1 MTDPKQAQTARQIVA
16 DAGVVTP
23 CKTCGGITQA
33 PEAATAEAYKLA
45 NVGFSQGLYRD
56 VFPDRRAMTDAVK
69 AIIDSAPATC
79 KCSTLTPA
87 KPVAPIVTKTTAPAS
102 PVTRPAT
109 PRDAALAAVSA
120 DKREV
125 LLTRASDLGI
135 HGSDDVIWALVASI
149 INTDT
154 AAKAAGD
161 AVREVGASVAT
172 IRNEIYQGAAKAAA
186 DIKATIEASIMGT
199 VNTSV
204 AAAASVGADALRKA
218 AADLP
223 SVARQEQ
230 GRIVQEWRSA
240 LASAARDSAFAGF
253 FQRLSINVAVL
264 AILVGGIFIGG
275 AISGAAGIEY
285 IMAAQ
290 HRLVPSG
297 WRLDVGKTGKPL
309 CGGLAGRTVCLAR
322 RPRPQ

>member
-1 MTDPKQAQTARQIVA
+1 MTPDHDNTGGLAPPSSLRDQVLASLPPDLHAQVLANAA
-16 DAGVVTP
+16 DAGIIHKDDATWQIVRD
-23 CKTCGGITQA
+23 II
-33 PEAATAEAYKLA
+33 AA
-45 NVGFSQGLYRD
+45 N
-56 VFPDRRAMTDAVK
+56 
-69 AIIDSAPATC
+69 
-79 KCSTLTPA
+79 
-87 KPVAPIVTKTTAPAS
+87 
-102 PVTRPAT
+102 
-109 PRDAALAAVSA
+109 AAA
-120 DKREV
+120 
-125 LLTRASDLGI
+125 G
-135 HGSDDVIWALVASI
+135 
-149 INTDT
+149 
-154 AAKAAGD
+154 AAGD
-161 AVREVGASVAT
+161 AAQQVRAAIGT
-172 IRNEIYQGAAKAAA
+172 IQTEIYQGAAKAAA
-186 DIKATIEASIMGT
+186 DVKAAIETSITGT

-204 AAAASVGADALRKA
+204 AAAAQTGADALRQA

-223 SVARQEQ
+223 AIARQEQ

-240 LASAARDSAFAGF
+240 LALAARDSALAGF

-309 CGGLAGRTVCLAR
+309 CGGLSGRTVCLAR